1 MLLIFKSRRDDFNC
15 GWKKQNV
22 HFGLISEGSYFIS
35 VLYKHVYM
43 WVCMCI
49 MYYKS
54 AASVPIFC
62 LLKLFSSIFMQIYFC
77 HWLSL
82 ENCLVIN
89 LYLFN
94 KRSLMRKMWFFVFF
108 FFYEQG
114 HFSVLA
120 LLCFILG
127 ISKML
132 FILCPNF
139 FIHFISESVHCVQVI
154 NSFQVL

>member
-1 MLLIFKSRRDDFNC
+1 MLLIFKSRRDDFSC

-22 HFGLISEGSYFIS
+22 HFGLISEGSYFVS

-62 LLKLFSSIFMQIYFC
+62 LLKLFSGIFMQIYFC

-82 ENCLVIN
+82 QNCLVIN
-89 LYLFN
+89 LYLLN
-94 KRSLMRKMWFFVFF
+94 KRSLLRKMWFFVGFF
-108 FFYEQG
+108 FLRTRPLQC
-114 HFSVLA
+114 FSSA
-120 LLCFILG
+120 LLYTWDFKNVMHFVSEFYFYPFYFW
-127 ISKML
+127 ISS
-132 FILCPNF
+132 LCSGN
-139 FIHFISESVHCVQVI
+139 
-154 NSFQVL
+154 